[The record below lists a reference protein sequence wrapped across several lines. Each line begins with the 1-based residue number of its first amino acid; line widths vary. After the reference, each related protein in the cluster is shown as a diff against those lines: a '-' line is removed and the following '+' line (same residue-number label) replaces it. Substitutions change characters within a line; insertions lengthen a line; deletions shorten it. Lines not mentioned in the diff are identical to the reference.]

1 MQRSF
6 SRRTLITNGLMF
18 VTIVPTLSIVAS
30 SGRAAESMP
39 LDPKDPTAQ
48 ALGYVTKSPNPAQ
61 TCANCNQF
69 QGSASDANGACKI
82 FPGKQVAAGAY
93 CKSWAKKS

>member
-1 MQRSF
+1 MKRSF
-6 SRRTLITNGLMF
+6 SRRTLITNGF
-18 VTIVPTLSIVAS
+18 IFAAIVPTLSMVAS
-30 SGRAAESMP
+30 NVDAAQSTP

-61 TCANCNQF
+61 ICANCSQF
-69 QGSASDANGACKI
+69 QGGASDANGGCKI

>member
-6 SRRTLITNGLMF
+6 SRRTLITSGF
-18 VTIVPTLSIVAS
+18 IFATVVPTLSIV
-30 SGRAAESMP
+30 GAAENTP
-39 LDPKDPTAQ
+39 LDPNDPTAK
-48 ALGYVTKSPNPAQ
+48 ALGYVKTSPNPAQ
-61 TCANCNQF
+61 ICANCSQF
-69 QGSASDANGACKI
+69 QGSASDASGGCKI

>member
-6 SRRTLITNGLMF
+6 SRRTLITNGF
-18 VTIVPTLSIVAS
+18 VFAAIVPTLGIVAS
-30 SGRAAESMP
+30 NGDA
-39 LDPKDPTAQ
+39 
-48 ALGYVTKSPNPAQ
+48 G
-61 TCANCNQF
+61 
-69 QGSASDANGACKI
+69 DANGGCKI

>member
-48 ALGYVTKSPNPAQ
+48 ALGYVMKSPNPAQ
-61 TCANCNQF
+61 RCANCSLF
-69 QGSASDANGACKI
+69 QASAGDVKGGCKL
-82 FPGKQVAAGAY
+82 FPGKQVAADAY

>member
-6 SRRTLITNGLMF
+6 SRRTLITNGLIF
-18 VTIVPTLSIVAS
+18 ATITPTLVILAS
-30 SGRAAESMP
+30 NGDAAESTS
-39 LDPKDPTAQ
+39 LDPNDPTAK

-61 TCANCNQF
+61 ICTNCGQF
-69 QGSASDANGACKI
+69 QGGPSDASGGCKI

>member
-1 MQRSF
+1 MQRYF
-6 SRRTLITNGLMF
+6 SRRTLITNGFMF
-18 VTIVPTLSIVAS
+18 AAIVPALSIVD
-30 SGRAAESMP
+30 AAEGTP

-61 TCANCNQF
+61 ICANCNQF
-69 QGSASDANGACKI
+69 QGSASDANGGCKI
-82 FPGKQVAAGAY
+82 FPGKQVPAGAY